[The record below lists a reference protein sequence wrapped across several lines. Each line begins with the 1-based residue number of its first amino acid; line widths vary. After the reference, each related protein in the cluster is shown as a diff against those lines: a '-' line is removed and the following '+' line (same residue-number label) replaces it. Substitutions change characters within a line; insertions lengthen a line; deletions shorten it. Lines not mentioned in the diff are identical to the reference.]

1 MAKILGFQ
9 SSDMGS
15 TPIANF
21 VCLADSEKRII
32 LGDVFF
38 MYNYRSTLSD
48 EQIDYLIDK
57 GTEEEI
63 SEAIE
68 MAISDMDDYFEYLS
82 RIE

>member
-1 MAKILGFQ
+1 
-9 SSDMGS
+9 
-15 TPIANF
+15 
-21 VCLADSEKRII
+21 
-32 LGDVFF
+32 

-63 SEAIE
+63 NEAIE

-82 RIE
+82 RME

>member
-1 MAKILGFQ
+1 
-9 SSDMGS
+9 
-15 TPIANF
+15 
-21 VCLADSEKRII
+21 
-32 LGDVFF
+32 